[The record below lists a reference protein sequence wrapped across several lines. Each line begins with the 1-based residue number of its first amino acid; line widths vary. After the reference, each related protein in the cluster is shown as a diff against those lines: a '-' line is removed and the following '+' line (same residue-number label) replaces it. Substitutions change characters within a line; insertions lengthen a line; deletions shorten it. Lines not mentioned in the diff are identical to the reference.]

1 MAGVLWGV
9 NLYCD
14 PPQRSTF
21 DAQVHQGRQALVFQ
35 AKVGEEHA
43 QLLMETRIIDYLFIN
58 AATCRRL
65 GIPIWGP
72 LSAQEQG

>member
-1 MAGVLWGV
+1 MAGVLCGV
-9 NLYCD
+9 NLCCD

-21 DAQVHQGRQALVFQ
+21 YAHAHQGRQASVFQ

-43 QLLMETRIIDYLFIN
+43 QLLMETRTTGYLLIN
-58 AATCRRL
+58 VATFATI

-72 LSAQEQG
+72 LSTQKQG